1 MPCYLGLERF
11 KSSECLESA
20 LAALCRQISRPAAMF
35 DKFEVI
41 DLLNSLARGLLEVK
55 GTKRLKSKRLGKTR
69 LKQEW
74 ILWMPH
80 SYSAFFSGC

>member
-1 MPCYLGLERF
+1 MCILSLCCHAVLVGLERF

-41 DLLNSLARGLLEVK
+41 DLLNSLAQPARSERHQKV
-55 GTKRLKSKRLGKTR
+55 
-69 LKQEW
+69 EE
-74 ILWMPH
+74 
-80 SYSAFFSGC
+80 